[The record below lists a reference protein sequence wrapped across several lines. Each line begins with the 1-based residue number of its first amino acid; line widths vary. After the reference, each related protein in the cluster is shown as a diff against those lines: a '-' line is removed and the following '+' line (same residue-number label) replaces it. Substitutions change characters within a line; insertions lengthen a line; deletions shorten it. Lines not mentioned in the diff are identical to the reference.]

1 MSNTNDELQT
11 EGIAAKRNIK
21 DCVFTNMFGDKK
33 YLIQMYKALH
43 PEDTETT
50 ENDLNIVTLENVLVN
65 DLYNDLGFTVGEKLI
80 CLVEAQST
88 WTMNM

>member
-1 MSNTNDELQT
+1 MSNTNDKQQT

-50 ENDLNIVTLENVLVN
+50 
-65 DLYNDLGFTVGEKLI
+65 
-80 CLVEAQST
+80 
-88 WTMNM
+88 